1 MSTSIPSSPPT
12 IHITANSRLTQTL
25 KQSAFV
31 TQSDLVAETPQIMT
45 LPQWWEQFEQACL
58 LRGEFLNDEVAAD
71 NQSKKVLTAFE
82 AQLIWEK
89 VLERESQ
96 KRLDEHGQPLDL
108 LNLSSTAKQ
117 LYQAWGYWMEWLDD
131 EQRES
136 VVDQHLDAEE
146 VKLFKACLEAYET
159 ELKTHHWQDDIL
171 RQKQRLLWLKEGKK
185 GSITQSY
192 RFELHGFDEI
202 TPMMRNWQACLEVLG
217 CEVIEH
223 KASTITQPEVIALYR
238 ALDQKDEVQQVA
250 LWSVQQWLRLQQS
263 QAAYTIK
270 IGIIAPNLNDYKAPL
285 TRALNEQLALM
296 QQQHLPLHDTAT
308 ESLFNLSLGTP
319 LSEVALVQNALL
331 TLKLFCQPKR
341 SCSYNDWSAWLIS
354 PYTASDLVKRQQ
366 ADAKLRAQQWAS
378 FKWPTLL
385 GSDISDALPKK
396 LKQKLQSWLA
406 VVDSELTTE
415 SLKKLGVVEF
425 VNLVSECLGTLG
437 WCGSRTLISDEHQ
450 QHKAWTDTLER
461 FRHLTETQ
469 GAQSFSHWL
478 MVLQRFVSEAVHQSQ
493 SKGLQPI
500 QVMGMLEAGG
510 QQFDALWVVGLND
523 EAWPRVPNPNP
534 FLPMLLQRTHKMPR
548 CDAQKELLYA
558 QQVTERLYH
567 SAPQLV
573 WSYAMQQGEAE
584 MLISPL
590 LETERFQSAST
601 YERQPYQTLAQASY
615 QQRTALNWVLDNR
628 GPEIP
633 INLGDSDSARSAP
646 GGTGILQAQS
656 KCPLMAFIDFRL
668 GARNNLKAVE
678 DGLQQTNQGTLI
690 HEVLEHFWLEF
701 KTQSKLLALS
711 DDELHDALRGHIE
724 RSFEGLSNAFDAHY
738 LQLEQARIFELLC
751 QWMEL
756 EKQRPAFTVI
766 DNEQEREIDL
776 AGIKFK
782 VVVDRIDLVEGQ
794 QVVLDYK
801 TGRANINSLL
811 ATPIKAPQLA
821 VYLFPDIYKPDE
833 NEKPIVGLGY
843 GLLHSDDGVKIS
855 AIAEDDTVFDAK
867 ARSITV
873 FSKLAEKEGGDYY
886 EVAWSDFLDSLR
898 QEVVDLARSIQQ
910 GVADMTFDKDIDIA
924 YAAGRL
930 ALRLPEVNRQR
941 DEAGLLQEDE
951 A

>member
-1 MSTSIPSSPPT
+1 MSTTMSSSLPT
-12 IHITANSRLTQTL
+12 IYITANSRLTQTL
-25 KQSAFV
+25 KQSAFAQ
-31 TQSDLVAETPQIMT
+31 QSDLVAVTPQIMT
-45 LPQWWEQFEQACL
+45 LPQWWEQYEQACL
-58 LRGEFLNDEVAAD
+58 LRGEFLNDNVASDSHA
-71 NQSKKVLTAFE
+71 KKVLTAFE
-82 AQLIWEK
+82 AHLIWEK

-117 LYQAWGYWMEWLDD
+117 LYQAWGYWMEWLSD
-131 EQRES
+131 EQRDGL
-136 VVDQHLDAEE
+136 VDQHLEAEE
-146 VKLFKACLEAYET
+146 VKLFKACLEAYQA
-159 ELKTHHWQDDIL
+159 ELKAQGWQDGIL
-171 RQKQRLLWLKEGKK
+171 RQRQRLQWLKEGKR
-185 GSITQSY
+185 GSITQPC

-202 TPMMRNWQACLEVLG
+202 TPIMQNWQACLESLG
-217 CEVIEH
+217 CEVVEYSV
-223 KASTITQPEVIALYR
+223 STKTPPETVAIYS

-250 LWSVQQWLRLQQS
+250 LWSVQQWQRLLQS
-263 QAAYTIK
+263 KPAHTIK
-270 IGIIAPNLNDYKAPL
+270 IGIIAPNLNDYKAPI

-296 QQQHLPLHDTAT
+296 KQQHLPLHNTAT

-354 PYTASDLVKRQQ
+354 PYTTSDLVKRQQ

-385 GSDISDALPKK
+385 ASDISDALPKS
-396 LKQKLQSWLA
+396 LQQKLRSWLA
-406 VVDSELTTE
+406 VVDSKATTE
-415 SLKKLGVVEF
+415 SVKKLGVAEF
-425 VNLVSECLGTLG
+425 VDLVSDCLETLN
-437 WCGSRTLISDEHQ
+437 WCGSRTLISEEHQ
-450 QHKAWTDTLER
+450 QYTAWVDTLER

-469 GAQSFSHWL
+469 GAQPLSYWL
-478 MVLQRFVSEAVHQSQ
+478 VVLQQFIAEAVHQSQ

-567 SAPQLV
+567 SAPQQV

-584 MLISPL
+584 MLVSPL
-590 LETERFQSAST
+590 LETGRFQDALS
-601 YERQPYQTLAQASY
+601 YERQAYQTLAQASY
-615 QQRTALNWVLDNR
+615 QQRTALDWVLDNR

-633 INLGDSDSARSAP
+633 INVDGSERAP

-656 KCPLMAFIDFRL
+656 QCPLMAFIDFRL
-668 GARNNLKAVE
+668 GARNSLKMVE

-690 HEVLEHFWLEF
+690 HEILEHFWLEF
-701 KTQSKLLALS
+701 KTQPKLLTLS
-711 DDELHDALRGHIE
+711 DDELHSALHDHIE

-776 AGIKFK
+776 AGIKFR
-782 VVVDRIDLVEGQ
+782 VVVDRIDLVDGQ

-811 ATPIKAPQLA
+811 TSPIKAPQLA
-821 VYLFPDIYKPDE
+821 VYLFPDAKKASQ

-886 EVAWSDFLDSLR
+886 EVAWPDFLDSLR
-898 QEVVDLARSIQQ
+898 QEVIDLARSIQQ
-910 GVADMTFDKDIDIA
+910 GVADMTFDKEIDIA

-930 ALRLPEVNRQR
+930 ALRLPEVKRQR